1 MHYKCEVWYLSIFG
15 KSVEKVQVLWKSDK
29 NNSSTLHEA
38 VYTFMTISRPVL
50 LRMRN
55 VSDKSCRKNQNKH
68 FMFGNFYFENH
79 AVCERMWENTVE
91 SDRPQMIIWR
101 MRVACWITKTTD
113 THSEYVMVIVFS
125 LQEWTSLFSMQE
137 WLHER
142 ASLLSYR

>member
-1 MHYKCEVWYLSIFG
+1 MFQTKA
-15 KSVEKVQVLWKSDK
+15 VERIK
-29 NNSSTLHEA
+29 T
-38 VYTFMTISRPVL
+38 
-50 LRMRN
+50 
-55 VSDKSCRKNQNKH
+55 H